1 MDQTHIDS
9 FIPEKVANAAL
20 NKLSSYMNLARTVYR
35 DFEAEVADNG
45 DVVRVPKFGNM
56 VANDLGSNGEV
67 TEQTPSDDEVSI
79 TLNQNW
85 ETTFI
90 IKDVAKAMAKPK
102 VMEGYVENGMIALA
116 EKIEN
121 KLALLYS
128 SAGHFVSGGAAWQ
141 KDDIRAARL
150 KLINQANPLPKL
162 SPRYLYLNPEA
173 IDDLL
178 AQLDDAAAAGSAKP
192 QVEGSVARL
201 YGFDIF
207 ESQNVVGAGSP
218 TTYHGLAYGP
228 QAMALVM
235 RPLPMAPAGLGV
247 QQTVVSDP
255 ESGVGIRVT
264 YSYDTKKMG
273 VKVTLDV
280 LFGVGI
286 LRANHLVDC
295 RNT

>member
-1 MDQTHIDS
+1 MGPTQLDS
-9 FIPEKVANAAL
+9 FIPEKVANTAL

-35 DFEAEVADNG
+35 DFENEVKDNG
-45 DVVRVPKFGNM
+45 DTVKVPKFGNLT
-56 VANDLGSNGEV
+56 ANDLGSNGTV
-67 TEQTPSDDEVSI
+67 TEQTPADSEVSI
-79 TLNQNW
+79 VLDQNW
-85 ETTFI
+85 ETTFV
-90 IKDVAKAMAKPK
+90 IKDVAKAMAKPA
-102 VMEGYVENGMIALA
+102 VLEGYVENGMIALA

-121 KLALLYS
+121 KLAALYA
-128 SAGHFVSGGAAWQ
+128 SAGSYITGGSAWQ

-150 KLINQANPLPKL
+150 ALVNQKLPMLAPK
-162 SPRYLYLNPEA
+162 YMYLNPDA

-207 ESQNVVGAGSP
+207 ESQNVIATGSP
-218 TTYHGLAYGP
+218 STYHGLAYGK

-235 RPLPMAPAGLGV
+235 RPLPMAPAGMGV
-247 QQTVVSDP
+247 MQSVVQDP

-264 YSYDTKKMG
+264 YSYNTSKMG
-273 VKVTLDV
+273 VQCTLDV
-280 LFGVGI
+280 LFGVGV
-286 LRANHLVDC
+286 LRAEHLIDC